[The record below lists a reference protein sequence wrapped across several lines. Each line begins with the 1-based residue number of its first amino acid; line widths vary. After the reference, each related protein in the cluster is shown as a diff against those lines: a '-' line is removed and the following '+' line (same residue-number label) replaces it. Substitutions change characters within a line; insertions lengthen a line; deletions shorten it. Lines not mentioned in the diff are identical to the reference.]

1 MGVFRNPAFLAAVA
15 ITVIVALYF
24 AFVADFAFAFVRA
37 DELAARGLGA
47 ALLVLP
53 LVGAWWLFHEWR
65 LGITVQR
72 MASQLEREG
81 RLPVH
86 AGERESSGRL
96 TEQAADAIYETA
108 RRDAEE
114 RPEDWAA
121 WFHVG
126 YAYDA
131 NRDRSMARKS
141 LRYAADLY
149 RAERKAAR
157 RGNAS

>member
-24 AFVADFAFAFVRA
+24 AFVADFAFAFLLA

-65 LGITVQR
+65 MGITVQR
-72 MASQLEREG
+72 MSSQLEREG

-86 AGERESSGRL
+86 AGERSAAGRL
-96 TEQAADAIYETA
+96 SEEAADAVYQQA
-108 RRDAEE
+108 RRGAED
-114 RPEDWAA
+114 RPEDWRA

-126 YAYDA
+126 YAYDE
-131 NRDRSMARKS
+131 NRDRSAARKA

-149 RAERKAAR
+149 RAERKVAR
-157 RGNAS
+157 RP

>member
-1 MGVFRNPAFLAAVA
+1 MGVFRSPAFLAAVA

-24 AFVADFAFAFVRA
+24 VFVANYAFAFLRA
-37 DELAARGLGA
+37 DALAARGLGA

-53 LVGAWWLFHEWR
+53 LVGAWWLFQEWR

-72 MASQLEREG
+72 MANQLDREG
-81 RLPVH
+81 RLPAHDGDRTV
-86 AGERESSGRL
+86 AGRL
-96 TEQAADAIYETA
+96 TEEAAEAIYETA

-114 RPEDWAA
+114 RPDDWAA

-131 NRDRSMARKS
+131 NRDRSAARKS
-141 LRYAADLY
+141 LRHAADLY
-149 RAERKAAR
+149 RADKRAS
-157 RGNAS
+157 RGA

>member
-24 AFVADFAFAFVRA
+24 VFVADFAFAFVRS

-53 LVGAWWLFHEWR
+53 MIGAWWLYQEWR

-72 MASQLEREG
+72 MANQLDREG

-86 AGERESSGRL
+86 AGERSNTGRL
-96 TEQAADAIYETA
+96 TEEAAEAVYETA
-108 RRDAEE
+108 RRDVEE
-114 RPEDWAA
+114 RPQDWSA
-121 WFHVG
+121 WFHVAH
-126 YAYDA
+126 AYEA
-131 NRDRSMARKS
+131 NRDRSAARKS
-141 LRYAADLY
+141 LHYAADLY
-149 RAERKAAR
+149 RAERKAER
-157 RGNAS
+157 RSSGT

>member
-24 AFVADFAFAFVRA
+24 AFVADFAFAFLRA

-47 ALLVLP
+47 GLLVLP
-53 LVGAWWLFHEWR
+53 IVGAWWLYHEWR

-72 MASQLEREG
+72 MASQLTRED

-86 AGERESSGRL
+86 SGERSSSGRL
-96 TEQAADAIYETA
+96 TDEAATAVYEAA
-108 RRDAEE
+108 RQGVED

-121 WFHVG
+121 WFAVAH
-126 YAYDA
+126 AYEA

-141 LRYAADLY
+141 LRHAADLY
-149 RAERKAAR
+149 RAERKALR
-157 RGNAS
+157 RSDRG

>member
-1 MGVFRNPAFLAAVA
+1 MGVFRNPGFLAAVA

-24 AFVADFAFAFVRA
+24 AFVADFAFAFIRA

-53 LVGAWWLFHEWR
+53 LVGAWWLYQEWR

-72 MASQLEREG
+72 MANQLDREG

-86 AGERESSGRL
+86 SGERSASGRL
-96 TEQAADAIYETA
+96 TEEAAEAVYETA
-108 RRDAEE
+108 RRDVDE
-114 RPEDWAA
+114 RPEDWSA

-126 YAYDA
+126 HAYEA
-131 NRDRSMARKS
+131 NRDRSAARKA

-149 RAERKAAR
+149 RAERKADRRAR
-157 RGNAS
+157 GI